1 MKLLLSV
8 RLSVHLLK
16 AFLEIY
22 LTDFS
27 DFFFHFARILLGIRS
42 CPYLGS
48 KLSKLRLFRFF

>member
-22 LTDFS
+22 PTDFS
-27 DFFFHFARILLGIRS
+27 DFFFILPGYYWEFVLAHIWAVN
-42 CPYLGS
+42 YQN
-48 KLSKLRLFRFF
+48 